1 MADWIRRSFSS
12 VGLTQIPTG
21 RHLPALQDRFGGGTV
36 MLCIDVSGSMDGRP
50 VLEAVRGARAFVDEA
65 VEARYRVG
73 VLLWNSD
80 VAALAEPTEN
90 GNAAR
95 RLLDRTKN
103 ASGGTSL
110 LRPLEKCHEILDR
123 FKAAGQ
129 DRVVAIFGDG
139 DLGPRERV
147 LAKVAQMK
155 AEDIRFVTRGL
166 GSIAA
171 REFAAVSGEKQPSV
185 AVGGVDDLAAGIA
198 AMAASLKP
206 ITAVREA
213 HQR

>member
-12 VGLTQIPTG
+12 PGLTQIPPG
-21 RHLPALQDRFGGGTV
+21 RHLRALQDRFGGGTV

-50 VLEAVRGARAFVDEA
+50 ILEAVRGAKTFVAEA

-80 VAALAEPTEN
+80 VAALAEPTEDGN
-90 GNAAR
+90 GAR

-103 ASGGTSL
+103 AAGGTSL
-110 LRPLEKCHEILDR
+110 LRPLERCHQILDR
-123 FKAAGQ
+123 FKEQGQ

-166 GSIAA
+166 GSVAA
-171 REFAAVSGEKQPSV
+171 HEFAEVSGEEQPSV
-185 AVGGVDDLAAGIA
+185 AVSGVDDLAEGIA
-198 AMAASLKP
+198 TMATSLKSFA
-206 ITAVREA
+206 TR
-213 HQR
+213 RRR

>member
-1 MADWIRRSFSS
+1 MADWIRRPFSS
-12 VGLTQIPTG
+12 PGLTQIPPG
-21 RHLPALQDRFGGGTV
+21 RHLHALQDRFGGGTV

-50 VLEAVRGARAFVDEA
+50 IIEAVRGARTFVDEA

-73 VLLWNSD
+73 VLLWNTD
-80 VAALAEPTEN
+80 VAALAEPTED
-90 GNAAR
+90 GKKAR
-95 RLLDRTKN
+95 RLLERTTS

-110 LRPLEKCHEILDR
+110 LRPLEKCHQILDQ
-123 FKAAGQ
+123 FKGQ

-139 DLGPRERV
+139 DIHPRERV

-166 GSIAA
+166 GGAAA
-171 REFAAVSGEKQPSV
+171 RQFAMVSSEDLPSV
-185 AVGGVDDLAAGIA
+185 TVSGVDDLAAGIA

-206 ITAVREA
+206 VTGR
-213 HQR
+213 RRR

>member
-1 MADWIRRSFSS
+1 MADWIRRSFSAP
-12 VGLTQIPTG
+12 GLTQIPPA
-21 RHLPALQDRFGGGTV
+21 RHLRALQERYGGGTV

-50 VLEAVRGARAFVDEA
+50 ILEAVRGARTFVDEA

-80 VAALAEPTEN
+80 VAALAEPTED
-90 GNAAR
+90 GKAAR
-95 RLLDRTKN
+95 RLLDRTRN
-103 ASGGTSL
+103 ARGGTSL
-110 LRPLEKCHEILDR
+110 LRPLERCHQILDQ
-123 FKAAGQ
+123 FKGLGQ

-166 GSIAA
+166 GSTAA
-171 REFAAVSGEKQPSV
+171 HEFAEVSDEEQPSV
-185 AVGGVDDLAAGIA
+185 RVSGVDELAEGIA
-198 AMAASLKP
+198 GMAASLK
-206 ITAVREA
+206 AFRGA
-213 HQR
+213 RGRR

>member
-1 MADWIRRSFSS
+1 MADWIRRPFSS
-12 VGLTQIPTG
+12 PGLTQIPPG
-21 RHLPALQDRFGGGTV
+21 RHLRALQDRFGGGTV

-50 VLEAVRGARAFVDEA
+50 IREAVRGARRFVDEA

-73 VLLWNSD
+73 VLLWNTD
-80 VAALAEPTEN
+80 VAALAEPTDD
-90 GNAAR
+90 GKTAR
-95 RLLDRTKN
+95 RLLERTTS

-110 LRPLEKCHEILDR
+110 LRPLERCHQILDQ
-123 FKAAGQ
+123 FKGQ

-166 GSIAA
+166 GSAA
-171 REFAAVSGEKQPSV
+171 AQEFAEVSGEEQPIV
-185 AVGGVDDLAAGIA
+185 TVNGVDDLAEGIA
-198 AMAASLKP
+198 TMAASLKSV
-206 ITAVREA
+206 TGR
-213 HQR
+213 RRG

>member
-12 VGLTQIPTG
+12 AGLTQIPTG
-21 RHLPALQDRFGGGTV
+21 QHLRALQDRFGGGTV

-50 VLEAVRGARAFVDEA
+50 ILEAVRGARTFVDEA

-80 VAALAEPTEN
+80 VAALAEPTQD
-90 GNAAR
+90 GKAAR

-123 FKAAGQ
+123 FRGQGQ

-155 AEDIRFVTRGL
+155 AEDIRFVARGL
-166 GSIAA
+166 GSVAA
-171 REFAAVSGEKQPSV
+171 REFAAVSGEEQPSV
-185 AVGGVDDLAAGIA
+185 AVSGVDDLATGIA
-198 AMAASLKP
+198 EMATSLKSA
-206 ITAVREA
+206 TAGR
-213 HQR
+213 RP

>member
-1 MADWIRRSFSS
+1 
-12 VGLTQIPTG
+12 
-21 RHLPALQDRFGGGTV
+21 
-36 MLCIDVSGSMDGRP
+36 
-50 VLEAVRGARAFVDEA
+50 VRGARTFVDEA
-65 VEARYRVG
+65 AEARYQVG
-73 VLLWNSD
+73 VLLWNTD
-80 VAALAEPTEN
+80 VAALAEPTAD
-90 GNAAR
+90 GKAAR

-110 LRPLEKCHEILDR
+110 LRPLETCHQILDR
-123 FKAAGQ
+123 FKGQ

-166 GSIAA
+166 GSVAS
-171 REFAAVSGEKQPSV
+171 REFAEVSSEERPSV
-185 AVGGVDDLAAGIA
+185 AVEGVDDLAGGIA

-206 ITAVREA
+206 PSAKGR
-213 HQR
+213 R